1 MTSRGSVPLGL
12 HAAAERRP
20 DLVDVMELAA
30 RWKAAYEVDHTVRSG
45 PVYDEVD
52 DLLAH
57 HRVGV
62 FADERRQ
69 LGAALDVVR
78 GHARRRASVQ
88 RAVGCE
94 VGVGLVLADRLRV
107 LPLLGMGRVTR
118 PDEPL
123 SLMLQLL
130 VGPGTDLVAT
140 AIHGLLLSYAS
151 ALTRPFGPAK
161 AWRGENRASSLQRR
175 WSPNG
180 CDRRRHGHGHGSSIG
195 GNRGGTAAL
204 GAGRRHPRQRTV
216 RWYDDLAAGQLDDP
230 RSEVDDR
237 SLGSDDRWV
246 FRSVIRHLT
255 GLDRHPGRRRDAPAR
270 RRRRSHR
277 HGPPQSRRRGLTAQD
292 HRELSTL
299 EHAQPAL
306 DRLTPTRTS
315 RLPRPARLL

>member
-52 DLLAH
+52 DLLTH

-62 FADERRQ
+62 LADERRQ
-69 LGAALDVVR
+69 LGASFDVVR
-78 GHARRRASVQ
+78 GHARGRASVQ
-88 RAVGCE
+88 RAVRCE

-107 LPLLGMGRVTR
+107 LPLLGVGRVTR
-118 PDEPL
+118 ADEPL
-123 SLMLQLL
+123 GLVLELL
-130 VGPGTDLVAT
+130 IGPGTDLVAT

-161 AWRGENRASSLQRR
+161 AWRGENRASNHQRR
-175 WSPNG
+175 WAPNG

-216 RWYDDLAAGQLDDP
+216 RWYDDVSAGQLDHP
-230 RSEVDDR
+230 RRDVDDR
-237 SLGSDDRWV
+237 SLSRNDQRI
-246 FRSVIRHLT
+246 FRPVVRHL
-255 GLDRHPGRRRDAPAR
+255 PGVG
-270 RRRRSHR
+270 S
-277 HGPPQSRRRGLTAQD
+277 
-292 HRELSTL
+292 
-299 EHAQPAL
+299 
-306 DRLTPTRTS
+306 
-315 RLPRPARLL
+315 